1 MAGRAAAV
9 ERPVGSRRLTA
20 AVLVAPATAVVL
32 VGILLP
38 IVLLFRFSLNR
49 FVPGKFMI
57 EAVTVANYVKFATDP
72 FYVAV
77 LARTLRVALVVTAIC
92 LALGFPVAYW
102 LARTASRHKNL
113 FLLLVV
119 LPLFVGNA
127 VRAAGWMVMF
137 GSKGFLNSV
146 LGGMGLIGKPLT
158 IMYTEGAV
166 IVGIVAI
173 NLPFVV
179 LTLQSVIEGI
189 DRSVEEA
196 ALSLGA
202 GPFTTF
208 RRALL
213 PLAMPGVLVGGTL
226 CFILAMNAYA
236 TPVLLGGPRFQ
247 VMGPLVYRTFV
258 GQNNWPFGAA
268 IAFVLMTATLALSV
282 ASNVVLQRRYRR

>member
-1 MAGRAAAV
+1 MAGRAASV
-9 ERPVGSRRLTA
+9 DRPVGSRLTA

-32 VGILLP
+32 VGIFLP
-38 IVLLFRFSLNR
+38 IRLLFRFSLNR
-49 FVPGKFMI
+49 FVPGKFMV
-57 EAVTVANYVKFATDP
+57 EAVTMANYVKFATDP

-77 LARTLRVALVVTAIC
+77 LARTLRVALVVTATC

-127 VRAAGWMVMF
+127 VRAAGWMVLF
-137 GSKGFLNSV
+137 GSKGFVNSV
-146 LGGMGLIGKPLT
+146 LGGLGLIGTPLT
-158 IMYTEGAV
+158 LMYTEGAV

-189 DRSVEEA
+189 DRSLEEA
-196 ALSLGA
+196 ALGLGA

-213 PLAMPGVLVGGTL
+213 PLAMPGVLAGGTL

-236 TPVLLGGPRFQ
+236 TPVLLGGPRLQ

>member
-1 MAGRAAAV
+1 MARAAAA
-9 ERPVGSRRLTA
+9 EQPVGSRRLTA
-20 AVLVAPATAVVL
+20 VGLLGPATAVVL
-32 VGILLP
+32 VGIVLP
-38 IVLLFRFSLNR
+38 ILLLFRFSLNQ
-49 FVPGKFMI
+49 FVPGKFMV
-57 EAVTVANYVKFATDP
+57 EALTAANYVKFATDP
-72 FYVAV
+72 FYLAV
-77 LARTLRVALVVTAIC
+77 LGRTVRVALACTAIC
-92 LALGFPVAYW
+92 LLVGFPMAYW
-102 LARTASRHKNL
+102 LARTQSPRKNL
-113 FLLLVV
+113 WLLLVV

-127 VRAAGWMVMF
+127 VRAAGWMVVF
-137 GSKGFLNSV
+137 GSKGVVNSA
-146 LGGMGLIGKPLT
+146 LAGLGLIAQPLQ

-202 GPFTTF
+202 GPLTTF

-213 PLAMPGVLVGGTL
+213 PLALPGVAAAGIL
-226 CFILAMNAYA
+226 CLILAMNAYA

-258 GQNNWPFGAA
+258 GQSNWPFGAA
-268 IAFVLMTATLALSV
+268 IAFVLMSATLVLSV
-282 ASNVVLQRRYRR
+282 ASNVVVQRRYRR

>member
-1 MAGRAAAV
+1 MAGRAAI
-9 ERPVGSRRLTA
+9 EQPVGSRRLTA
-20 AVLVAPATAVVL
+20 AALVGPATLVVL
-32 VGILLP
+32 VGICLP
-38 IVLLFRFSLNR
+38 ILLLFRFSLNR
-49 FVPGKFMI
+49 FVPGKFMV
-57 EAVTVANYVKFATDP
+57 EALTSANYVKFATDA
-72 FYVAV
+72 FYLAV
-77 LARTLRVALVVTAIC
+77 LARTLRVALACTVIC
-92 LALGFPVAYW
+92 LVVGFPMGYW
-102 LARTASRHKNL
+102 LARTQSRHKNL
-113 FLLLVV
+113 LLLLVV

-127 VRAAGWMVMF
+127 VRAAGWMVVF
-137 GSKGFLNSV
+137 GSKGFVNSV
-146 LGGMGLIGKPLT
+146 LGGLGLIAQPLT
-158 IMYTEGAV
+158 LMYTEGAV

-189 DRSVEEA
+189 DRSIEEA

-213 PLAMPGVLVGGTL
+213 PLAMPGVVAGAIL

-258 GQNNWPFGAA
+258 GQSNWPFGAA

-282 ASNVVLQRRYRR
+282 VSNVVVQRRYRR

>member
-1 MAGRAAAV
+1 MAGRAAV
-9 ERPVGSRRLTA
+9 EQPVGSRRLTA
-20 AVLVAPATAVVL
+20 AALVGPATLVVA
-32 VGILLP
+32 VGIFLP
-38 IVLLFRFSLNR
+38 ILLLFRFSLNQ
-49 FVPGKFMI
+49 FVPGKFMV
-57 EAVTVANYVKFATDP
+57 EALTSANYVKFATDA

-77 LARTLRVALVVTAIC
+77 LVRTLRVALACTVIC
-92 LALGFPVAYW
+92 LVVGFPMGYW
-102 LARTASRHKNL
+102 LARTQSRHKNL
-113 FLLLVV
+113 LLLLVV

-137 GSKGFLNSV
+137 GRKGFVNSV
-146 LGGMGLIGKPLT
+146 LGGLGLIAQPLT
-158 IMYTEGAV
+158 LMYTEGAV

-213 PLAMPGVLVGGTL
+213 PLAMPGVVAGGIL

-258 GQNNWPFGAA
+258 GQNNWPFGGA

-282 ASNVVLQRRYRR
+282 VSNVVVQRRYRR